1 MDKPDKP
8 HHATVL
14 FADVAGSTSL
24 YERLGDAKALARIGG
39 CLARLNRITVKAGG
53 RVIKS
58 IGDELMCAFPEAS
71 AALRAAS
78 EMQLTQADAEPELS
92 LRIGFHAGDTIERD
106 GDLFGDTVNVAAR
119 VVALANPG
127 QIFTTGPTALLLPE
141 FMRTGTRKLGSL
153 SVRGKEQP
161 VDLVEIVW
169 QWSSDLTMV
178 GSGDEAAAAP
188 GRRLTLIHRGRR
200 YEFPPGAVQ
209 LTLGRG
215 DDNDVVVAVPQASRL
230 HGRIELRQSKFML
243 VDLSTNG
250 TYVRIDGGDEMVLRR
265 EALPLHGRGMIG
277 LGHTTSGVT
286 ADVVEFRCE

>member
-1 MDKPDKP
+1 MDRLDKP

-127 QIFTTGPTALLLPE
+127 QIFTTGPTALALPE
-141 FMRTGTRKLGSL
+141 FMHTGTRKLGSL

-178 GSGDEAAAAP
+178 GSGDEAAAP
-188 GRRLTLIHRGRR
+188 GRRLTLRYRGRH
-200 YEFPPGAVQ
+200 YEFPPGAAQ

-250 TYVRIDGGDEMVLRR
+250 TYVRIDGGDELVLRR
-265 EALPLHGRGMIG
+265 EAIPLQGAGVIS
-277 LGHTTSGVT
+277 LGHSTSV
-286 ADVVEFRCE
+286 ADGDLIEFRCA

>member
-24 YERLGDAKALARIGG
+24 YERLGDAQALARIGG

-78 EMQLTQADAEPELS
+78 EMQLTQADAESELS
-92 LRIGFHAGDTIERD
+92 LRIGFHAGDAIERD

-161 VDLVEIVW
+161 VDLVEILW

-178 GSGDEAAAAP
+178 GSGHEAAAP
-188 GRRLTLIHRGRR
+188 GRRLTLRYRGQH

-215 DDNDVVVAVPQASRL
+215 DDSDVVVAVPQASRL

-250 TYVRIDGGDEMVLRR
+250 TYVRIDGGDELVLRR
-265 EALPLHGRGMIG
+265 EAIPLHGAGVIS
-277 LGHTTSGVT
+277 LGHSTASSG
-286 ADVVEFRCE
+286 ADLIEFRCT